1 MKAINFL
8 LLLICGL
15 LSGCGAGGGSGS
27 NPPPP
32 PVHYPPG
39 LDAFHLVDSYGI
51 SSEDFP
57 HSEMIL
63 NPYLDGGQFEF
74 YWYADNIDD
83 YTIELRI
90 NDVPDFYSSRLVSS
104 DYCGPGLDCDR
115 DGIQFCEYFA
125 DFSLSCAA
133 PGAGTGSSRVYFD
146 DMVYAVPETLFLILD
161 LCDTRTDYC
170 EFQTREVIF
179 E

>member
-1 MKAINFL
+1 MNKTGFWL
-8 LLLICGL
+8 LATAVL
-15 LSGCGAGGGSGS
+15 LSGCGGGSGGG
-27 NPPPP
+27 NHHHPE

-57 HSEMIL
+57 DSELAL
-63 NPYLDGGQFEF
+63 NPYLDSGQFEF
-74 YWYADNIDD
+74 YWYADNVDD

-90 NDVPDFYSSRLVSS
+90 NDHPDLVGSRLISS

-115 DGIQFCEYFA
+115 DGIQFCEYFS
-125 DFSLSCAA
+125 DFSISCAPPSA
-133 PGAGTGSSRVYFD
+133 TSPRVYFD
-146 DMVYAVPETLFLILD
+146 DMVLALPEKLFLILD
-161 LCDTRTDYC
+161 LCDTRSDYC
-170 EFQTREVIF
+170 EFRTREVIF